1 MKKILYPLLF
11 IGGIQLAFSQEC
23 KLKGTIADENGI
35 PVTDASVSIFDSK
48 NEGKG
53 FVFTSNVGEFEFKLP
68 CGQKYDIEIEQPGF
82 ETYIENVDLAS
93 NINKSI
99 KLKKGQEIS
108 LQETI
113 VKAQQAI
120 KVKGDTIEFDADSF
134 KVGNEEVL
142 EDVLKKLPG
151 IEVQNGKVF
160 YKGKPMSQVTV
171 GGREVLGGNEK
182 LLNKNLPS
190 DAVSKIQLN
199 TKFKSNPFA
208 SSLQEDDEQ
217 FSLNIELKDDMKSL
231 VFGNVTLG
239 GDADK
244 HTDAQAKIFYFS
256 EKTDATLIN
265 DFNTYGKQVFDQDD
279 YVSFFGGYSE
289 FNSEGSIYSLRGNS
303 NMNIFTKNDAPDMN
317 TYNGAIHFGA
327 EPNKKLRISGFGL
340 LNTNNIRYDSRV
352 ENLFYNSDPAY
363 TTIDEEKNK
372 NNTLMGMA
380 RLRLDYNPN
389 DKGQIKYRLN
399 FNYLNS
405 ENEQEVRSFY
415 QDTQNN
421 FRNIYSDQKNHSISQ
436 TLSYVKKV
444 GRDHNVGF
452 YLRHQYQNDTPDY
465 NIISTSNPFS
475 SFSLF
480 KNLSEVNNQYNLHQ
494 NQKFTYNTIQL
505 YSIFNYL
512 LNNTTN
518 LKFKAGTNLSMQKFD
533 NKIYDFQTLLNDNQL
548 ISDTSFDYNETF
560 GDVTL
565 TKKIGKLQADLGG
578 GISFFSNKT
587 EFYDGIKRNRNE
599 TKFLPHV
606 NLQYKFSN
614 ATTVNASYKQSYSS
628 PYTKDLNDSYSIQS
642 YQSIFFGNRD
652 LKQALTHNASLN
664 FQHFNSFSFFHV
676 FGSISYTERENSLQT
691 HSFMNLIYDED
702 IDGNRTARTPYQLNT
717 LINAENNEKSYSGN
731 LMIGKRFVKWYNVR
745 LSANI
750 STSDFYTISTNRITV
765 NDELPKDDTQNVNNK
780 NFTQTYNLENTFT
793 FNKKFELKAGLNLS
807 LNEYKSF
814 VTQKFET
821 WRPYTEAAWSV
832 TNKLL
837 LQSDFSYSLQYIDN
851 EKRNEAKVLNASIR
865 YNIAKKTYLSVIG
878 GNLLGN
884 NAIISNSVN
893 NNTINTTTKN
903 VLGRYFIV
911 SLRYKF

>member
-279 YVSFFGGYSE
+279 YVSFMGGYSE
-289 FNSEGSIYSLRGNS
+289 FMSEGSVLSIRQGNNSLGMPTES
-303 NMNIFTKNDAPDMN
+303 NAPDMN
-317 TYNGAIHFGA
+317 TYNGAAHFGI
-327 EPNKKLRISGFGL
+327 ESSKRLKITGFGL
-340 LNTNNIRYDSRV
+340 INTNNIRYNSKV
-352 ENLFYNSDPAY
+352 ERFYNTVEDPY
-363 TTIDEEKNK
+363 TTIDEQRNK
-372 NNTLMGMA
+372 NNTLMGMS

-389 DKGQIKYRLN
+389 DKAQIKYRLN
-399 FNYLNS
+399 FNYVG
-405 ENEQEVRSFY
+405 NEDEQSVDNY
-415 QDTQNN
+415 YD
-421 FRNIYSDQKNHSISQ
+421 DQKIGYRNNYTDRKNYSLLQ
-436 TLSYVKKV
+436 TISYVSKV
-444 GRDHNVGF
+444 GRDHNIGF
-452 YLRHQYQNDTPDY
+452 YLRHQYQKETPDY
-465 NIISTSNPFS
+465 QMFSTTQPFS
-475 SFSLF
+475 VFG
-480 KNLSEVNNQYNLHQ
+480 NLSTDAENRYNLNQ
-494 NQKFTYNTIQL
+494 NQNYVVNTFQA
-505 YSIFNYL
+505 YTVFNYL
-512 LNNTTN
+512 VTNTAN
-518 LKFKAGTNLSMQKFD
+518 LKFKAGTNFSIQDFS
-533 NKIYDFQTLLNDNQL
+533 NKLYDFQQL
-548 ISDTSFDYNETF
+548 ITANNAVADTNLNYNETF

-565 TKKIGKLQADLGG
+565 TKKIGNLQADLGAG
-578 GISFFSNKT
+578 VSFFNEKVDYANNASVS
-587 EFYDGIKRNRNE
+587 FNE
-599 TKFLPHV
+599 TKVLPHARL
-606 NLQYKFSN
+606 NYKFSN
-614 ATTVNASYKQSYSS
+614 ATNLTANYQQAYELPHAKDLTDSYVLQSYF
-628 PYTKDLNDSYSIQS
+628 TVFQ
-642 YQSIFFGNRD
+642 GNQNLR
-652 LKQALTHNASLN
+652 QALTHTASLN
-664 FQHFNSFSFFHV
+664 FGHYNSFKFF
-676 FGSISYTERENSLQT
+676 
-691 HSFMNLIYDED
+691 FMNAGLTYTKREKSFVTSTVL
-702 IDGNRTARTPYQLNT
+702 NQESLTQVNT
-717 LINAENNEKSYSGN
+717 LLNSDFDNESYSGRF
-731 LMIGKRFVKWYNVR
+731 MISKRFVKWYNVR
-745 LSANI
+745 GTANI
-750 STSDFYTISTNRITV
+750 NFSDYYTYTGHRNDNTETVINNTS
-765 NDELPKDDTQNVNNK
+765 
-780 NFTQTYNLENTFT
+780 FTQTYNLENAFT

-807 LNEYKSF
+807 LSNFESLFK
-814 VTQKFET
+814 QKFET

-832 TNKLL
+832 TDKLL
-837 LQSDFSYSLQYIDN
+837 VQSDFSYRLQYRN
-851 EKRNEAKVLNASIR
+851 GEKLNNAKEWNASVR

-884 NAIISNSVN
+884 NAIVTNGFDNNFISTS
-893 NNTINTTTKN
+893 TRN

-911 SLRYKF
+911 NLRYKF